1 MTIELSKPIVS
12 QTLGIQKIDS
22 NLSSGVHPTTDR
34 SGDANWFNQILAT
47 PANEPV
53 KPLLPGV
60 ENTLQKISTDF
71 SQIERK
77 GLELAKKPDPV
88 KLVAHTM
95 EVSNA
100 MFRVA
105 MVTKLAS
112 QAGRSLDKLTSLN

>member
-1 MTIELSKPIVS
+1 MAIELSNPIVS
-12 QTLGIQKIDS
+12 QALGIQKIDS
-22 NLSSGVHPTTDR
+22 NLSSGVHPTPDR
-34 SGDANWFNQILAT
+34 SGDASWFNQILAT
-47 PANEPV
+47 PANEPI
-53 KPLLPGV
+53 KPILPGV

-71 SQIERK
+71 KQIESK

-95 EVSNA
+95 EVSNT